1 VVYYRPVSP
10 TPDAVS
16 RAYAKVN
23 LALAVAPPIP
33 AARPN
38 AGYHPIASWMH
49 SIDLYDDVAVRRLR
63 GIGDPSRFGVE
74 WAADAPRRS
83 PIDWSAEKDL
93 SFRAH
98 AAVERAAGRTLP
110 VELIVTKRIPVGGGL
125 GGGSSDAAATL
136 VLIDELFGL
145 GLGQARLREIGLGL
159 GSDVGFFVDPPH
171 SPARPA
177 FVSGLGDR
185 VERVPAARGSL
196 LLVVPP
202 LGCETRAVYRAYDGA
217 PAASFRADEVRAMAH
232 AAALNAS
239 PLFNDLSG
247 AAERVEPRLGELR
260 RRAER
265 ASGHPV
271 RMSGSGSTLFVP
283 DEPGLEANL
292 RRELADV
299 VVVRTGLV

>member
-1 VVYYRPVSP
+1 MSR
-10 TPDAVS
+10 

-23 LALAVAPPIP
+23 LALAVGPPIP
-33 AARPN
+33 AGRPN

-49 SIDLYDDVAVRRLR
+49 SIDLYDEVAVRRL
-63 GIGDPSRFGVE
+63 GDDGASRFRVE

-83 PIDWSAEKDL
+83 PIDWPAEKDL
-93 SFRAH
+93 AFLAH
-98 AAVERAAGRTLP
+98 AALERAAGRTLP
-110 VELIVTKRIPVGGGL
+110 VELTVRKRIPAGGGL

-136 VLIDELFGL
+136 VLIDEVFGL
-145 GLGQARLREIGLGL
+145 GLGAARLREIGLTL

-177 FVSGLGDR
+177 FVGGLGDE

-196 LLVVPP
+196 LLVIPP
-202 LGCETRAVYRAYDGA
+202 LGCETGAVYRAYDGA
-217 PAASFRADEVRAMAH
+217 PAASFRVDEVRALAR
-232 AAALNAS
+232 AAALDG
-239 PLFNDLSG
+239 LRFFNDLSA

-265 ASGHPV
+265 VTGGPV

-283 DEPGLEANL
+283 DGAGVETNL

-299 VVVRTGLV
+299 VVVRARLV